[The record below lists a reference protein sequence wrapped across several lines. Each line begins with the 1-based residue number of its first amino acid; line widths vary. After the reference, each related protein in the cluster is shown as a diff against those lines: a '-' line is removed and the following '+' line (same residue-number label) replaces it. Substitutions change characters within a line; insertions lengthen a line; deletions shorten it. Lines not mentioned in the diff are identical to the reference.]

1 MRYPNGFP
9 GWVDL
14 TTSDQAGATTFYT
27 SLFGWTA
34 QDMPTDAGPTYTMMR
49 LDGQTVCGLG
59 PQPPDM
65 QAAGAPSVWN
75 TYVLVGDVDE
85 IVAATPDAGGQVLM
99 PAMDVMT
106 QGRMAMVADPSGAVL
121 GLWQPQDHQGAD
133 VFNEPGTVTWNELQT
148 RDIAACLP
156 FYEELFGWRW
166 EHTVAGGTDYSV
178 AHLDAKGSAAEG
190 VDTSVA
196 GAMPMPPGVPDEA
209 PSSWGV
215 YFAVADADDVVARAR
230 TLGGSVMVEPMQVG
244 VGRLAMLAD
253 PQGAMLYVLETLPT

>member
-14 TTSDQAGATTFYT
+14 STPDQAAATAFYCE
-27 SLFGWTA
+27 LFGWTA
-34 QDMPTDAGPTYTMMR
+34 EDLPTDVGTTYTMLS
-49 LDGQTVCGLG
+49 LDGRLVCGLG
-59 PQPPDM
+59 PQPP
-65 QAAGAPSVWN
+65 ALVEAGVPPAWV

-85 IVAATPDAGGQVLM
+85 IVAATPDAGGTVTM
-99 PAMDVMT
+99 PTIDVMT
-106 QGRMAMVADPSGAVL
+106 SGRMAMVADPSGAVL
-121 GLWQPQDHQGAD
+121 GLWQPRDHQGAD
-133 VFNEPGTVTWNELQT
+133 VFNEPGSVVWNELQT

-166 EHTVAGGTDYSV
+166 DHTTAGGGDYSL

-196 GAMPMPPGVPDEA
+196 GAMPMPSGVPDEA

-215 YFAVADADDVVARAR
+215 YFAAADLDDVLARA
-230 TLGGSVMVEPMQVG
+230 TGGGASVVVEPMAMDG
-244 VGRLAMLAD
+244 GRFALIAD
-253 PQGAMLYVLETLPT
+253 PQGAMFYLMEMLSR